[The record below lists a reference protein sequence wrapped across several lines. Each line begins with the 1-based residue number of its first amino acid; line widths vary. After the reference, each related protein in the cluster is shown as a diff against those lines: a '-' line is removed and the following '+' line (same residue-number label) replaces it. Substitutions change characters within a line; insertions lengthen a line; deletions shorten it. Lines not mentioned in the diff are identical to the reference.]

1 MNINILDLL
10 PYIVSIGTAYLGY
23 RQAIKNSEN
32 QIEALK
38 VKYEQDLKIME
49 NNHIQEIETLE
60 KKLELKIK
68 EDEQNL
74 ASDILKD
81 VILNPN
87 KLNNL
92 TDVIKGI
99 NELEKIVTK

>member
-1 MNINILDLL
+1 
-10 PYIVSIGTAYLGY
+10 
-23 RQAIKNSEN
+23 
-32 QIEALK
+32 
-38 VKYEQDLKIME
+38 ME
-49 NNHIQEIETLE
+49 NNHIQEMKTLE

-81 VILNPN
+81 VILNPSM
-87 KLNNL
+87 LNNL

-99 NELEKIVTK
+99 SDLEKLVEK

>member
-10 PYIVSIGTAYLGY
+10 QYIVSIGTAYLGY

-49 NNHIQEIETLE
+49 NNHIQEMETLE
-60 KKLELKIK
+60 RKLELKIK

-74 ASDILKD
+74 VSDILKY
-81 VILNPN
+81 VILNPG

-99 NELEKIVTK
+99 SDLEKSVAR

>member
-1 MNINILDLL
+1 
-10 PYIVSIGTAYLGY
+10 
-23 RQAIKNSEN
+23 
-32 QIEALK
+32 
-38 VKYEQDLKIME
+38 ME
-49 NNHIQEIETLE
+49 NNHIQEMKTLE

-81 VILNPN
+81 VILNPGM
-87 KLNNL
+87 LNNL

-99 NELEKIVTK
+99 SDLEKLVEK

>member
-1 MNINILDLL
+1 M
-10 PYIVSIGTAYLGY
+10 
-23 RQAIKNSEN
+23 K
-32 QIEALK
+32 
-38 VKYEQDLKIME
+38 
-49 NNHIQEIETLE
+49 TLE

-81 VILNPN
+81 VILNPGM
-87 KLNNL
+87 LNNL

-99 NELEKIVTK
+99 SDLEKLVEK

>member
-10 PYIVSIGTAYLGY
+10 PYIVQISTAYLGY

-32 QIEALK
+32 QVEAFK

-49 NNHIQEIETLE
+49 NNHIQEMKTLE

-81 VILNPN
+81 VILNPGM
-87 KLNNL
+87 LNNL

-99 NELEKIVTK
+99 SDLEKLVEK